1 MLAKEKALE
10 VATQAPAEDFSP
22 VVLRQ
27 PIYIIADAPCQDPE
41 PKILPLAQIAAQLR
55 DAAMRRLLESHNA
68 LQEIQTRIA
77 QERAE
82 REQKL
87 EIAHATI
94 AVLQT
99 QLTNLDAERAQ
110 YEKSVQILLTGG
122 EREQMLA
129 QLQVSFNARQI
140 ELESEIQA
148 AEHALANLNYEHYAA
163 IIGEEVE
170 LQLLNTDIETLTQAA
185 PEVAKNIEHEL
196 AAPFHLER
204 AIALAH
210 EGQLADA
217 EHELQQAQAG
227 KLSETDIAAAE
238 TAILEAKRRA
248 HARELIASIQAV
260 GTENAGA
267 VLQLKRLALRAEN
280 LGVASNVATFLNR
293 ALKLARAT
301 ATERYREATIQAD
314 YLASQGFIP
323 CVGDGRIEAW
333 QQTRQGWTLIELW
346 SYQQGVWVGHRP
358 RARVTRTDIPRRVR
372 RSRWFKHM
380 ADHRPQ
386 TADDNQASS
395 VVGDAASQDNGN
407 MTLRSSP
414 SSGHAA

>member
-27 PIYIIADAPCQDPE
+27 PIYIIADALCQDPE

-55 DAAMRRLLESHNA
+55 DAAMRRILESHNA

-99 QLTNLDAERAQ
+99 QFANLDAERAQ
-110 YEKSVQILLTGG
+110 YEKSAQILLTGG

-129 QLQVSFNARQI
+129 QLHLSFNARQV
-140 ELESEIQA
+140 ELESEIHS
-148 AEHALANLNYEHYAA
+148 AEHELANLNYEHYAA

-170 LQLLNTDIETLTQAA
+170 LQLLTTDIETLTQAA
-185 PEVAKNIEHEL
+185 PEVAKNIENEL
-196 AAPFHLER
+196 AAPLHLER
-204 AIALAH
+204 ALSFAR
-210 EGQLADA
+210 EGQITDA
-217 EHELQQAQAG
+217 EHEFQQALSG
-227 KLSETDIAAAE
+227 KLSENEIAAAE
-238 TAILEAKRRA
+238 DAIRDAKRRA

-267 VLQLKRLALRAEN
+267 VLQLKRLAQRAEN

-346 SYQQGVWVGHRP
+346 SYQQGVWVGHQP

-372 RSRWFKHM
+372 RSRWFK
-380 ADHRPQ
+380 Q
-386 TADDNQASS
+386 TADGRQQTAATNSSLS
-395 VVGDAASQDNGN
+395 VVY
-407 MTLRSSP
+407 SP
-414 SSGHAA
+414 SSDVS